1 MTNANFRRTLVGAAV
16 AAALGVLGTP
26 ASAAPY
32 RGSFDPTDFAGEY
45 EINVSAACLLSDGW
59 HANTGICTAQL
70 INAYADVTSD
80 DVTPNFDG
88 RLIFAPPVVS
98 APTLHGIFV
107 YGGQITSFDT
117 DLIHH
122 QAGSDPT
129 ADDWWIQFVS
139 GHECYGGPCGP
150 IITFAPEVQPEGS
163 LFDPRFNGVYL
174 YLNTT
179 GSPIDRASYIGPAV
193 DIGGAIPEPGTLS
206 LLLGA
211 LGGGWLARR
220 RRKEKE
226 ADSS

>member
-220 RRKEKE
+220 QRKEKE

>member
-88 RLIFAPPVVS
+88 RLIFAPPVVG
-98 APTLHGIFV
+98 APTLQGIFV

>member
-1 MTNANFRRTLVGAAV
+1 MTNANFRRTLASAAV

-32 RGSFDPTDFAGEY
+32 RGSFDPTNFAGEY
-45 EINVSAACLLSDGW
+45 EINVSAACLLTNGW

-70 INAYADVTSD
+70 VSAYADVISD
-80 DVTPNFDG
+80 DVTPNFNG
-88 RLIFAPPVVS
+88 RLIFAPPVVP

-107 YGGQITSFDT
+107 YGGQIDSFDT
-117 DLIHH
+117 DLIHF

-150 IITFAPEVQPEGS
+150 IITFAPDAQPEGAS
-163 LFDPRFNGVYL
+163 DINPFLKGVYL
-174 YLNTT
+174 WLND
-179 GSPIDRASYIGPAV
+179 GNSPIAMAQYLGPAV
-193 DIGGAIPEPGTLS
+193 DIGVPEPGTLS

>member
-1 MTNANFRRTLVGAAV
+1 MTNANFRRTLASAAV

-32 RGSFDPTDFAGEY
+32 RGSFDPTNFAGEY
-45 EINVSAACLLSDGW
+45 EINVSAACLLTNGW

-70 INAYADVTSD
+70 ISAYADVTSD
-80 DVTPNFDG
+80 DVTPNFNG
-88 RLIFAPPVVS
+88 RLIFAPPVVP
-98 APTLHGIFV
+98 APTLKGIFV
-107 YGGQITSFDT
+107 YGGQIDSFDT

>member
-1 MTNANFRRTLVGAAV
+1 MTNANFRRTLASAAV

-32 RGSFDPTDFAGEY
+32 RGSFDPTNFAGEY
-45 EINVSAACLLSDGW
+45 EINVSAACLLTNGW

-70 INAYADVTSD
+70 ISAYADVTSD
-80 DVTPNFDG
+80 DVTPNFNG
-88 RLIFAPPVVS
+88 RLIFAPPVVP

-107 YGGQITSFDT
+107 YGGQIDSFDT
-117 DLIHH
+117 DLIHF

>member
-88 RLIFAPPVVS
+88 P
-98 APTLHGIFV
+98 
-107 YGGQITSFDT
+107 
-117 DLIHH
+117 
-122 QAGSDPT
+122 
-129 ADDWWIQFVS
+129 ADI
-139 GHECYGGPCGP
+139 
-150 IITFAPEVQPEGS
+150 
-163 LFDPRFNGVYL
+163 
-174 YLNTT
+174 
-179 GSPIDRASYIGPAV
+179 RAARGIGPNAAWNLCLRGPDRFVRHGLDSPSSRIGSHGRRLV
-193 DIGGAIPEPGTLS
+193 DPIRVGTRVLWWPMRPDNHFCPRGSTRGLTLRSAIQWRVSLPQTPPGLQ
-206 LLLGA
+206 LIAQLHRPRRGH
-211 LGGGWLARR
+211 RR
-220 RRKEKE
+220 RHP
-226 ADSS
+226 